1 MRLIPNSL
9 LYQIQKLFVL
19 DKNHTV
25 FENLEVIRNKI
36 MSSSTN
42 LIFYKNAFSKTK
54 FMTKIMELFEIP
66 IVYVDFDLLLSG
78 YFESDSNSK
87 PSNMKIIR
95 PNTENL
101 KNLLSDVLTQ
111 ISSQRTVLILDSL
124 NGLYSFLDDE
134 NPGRFVNGLIMLLHS
149 NAKFSQS
156 ILFITCL
163 AQKKDDNWV
172 LPTGRHILES
182 ENINRFE
189 INENN
194 TKIKIKIA

>member
-1 MRLIPNSL
+1 LIPNSL

-87 PSNMKIIR
+87 PSNMEIIR

>member
-1 MRLIPNSL
+1 M
-9 LYQIQKLFVL
+9 L

-25 FENLEVIRNKI
+25 FENLEVVRNKT

-42 LIFYKNAFSKTK
+42 LIFYKDAFSKTK

-78 YFESDSNSK
+78 YFESDSNNK
-87 PSNMKIIR
+87 PSNMEIIR
-95 PNTENL
+95 PDRENL

-111 ISSQRTVLILDSL
+111 ISSQKTVLILDSL
-124 NGLYSFLDDE
+124 NGLYSSLDDE
-134 NPGRFVNGLIMLLHS
+134 NPGRFVNSLIMLLHS